1 MQFYIIKFPINP
13 IKNIVVIISVTR
25 DD

>member
-13 IKNIVVIISVTR
+13 IKNIVVIIPDTR
-25 DD
+25 ND